1 MTNFAEGSAEL
12 FVMVE
17 VPKGSRNKYEY
28 DHDLGVIKLDRFLFT
43 SVVYPTDYGFI
54 PATLGADDD
63 PLDALVCVSEPT
75 FPGCHIPVRAVAV
88 LDMSDEK
95 GQDEKIV
102 CVPCNDPNWSAI
114 TDLDLLPHQL
124 RAEISHFFTIYK
136 QPEGKPVA
144 VHGWRTREDAGA
156 VIEQARQRFG
166 RRAEQLTRSR
176 SLSRRARVKASSGVA
191 GTTR

>member
-1 MTNFAEGSAEL
+1 MTNSTDWSGEL

-28 DHDLGVIKLDRFLFT
+28 DDDRGVIKLDRFLFT

-54 PATLGADDD
+54 PETLGADGD

-75 FPGCHIPVRAVAV
+75 FPGCHIPVRAVAL

-114 TDLDLLPHQL
+114 TDLDVLPQQL
-124 RAEISHFFTIYK
+124 RSEISHFFSIYK

-144 VHGWRTREDAGA
+144 VHGWRARDDAA
-156 VIEQARQRFG
+156 AAIEQARQRFG
-166 RRAEQLTRSR
+166 RRAEQLRRSR
-176 SLSRRARVKASSGVA
+176 PWSRRARAKAGSGIA
-191 GTTR
+191 GAAR